1 MKILVT
7 GANGDIAISIYKI
20 IKKNFKNNIKIDG
33 TEIESHGTLVSA
45 VFRFDYGT
53 GAARFTGFHW
63 FRFIRFNDS

>member
-33 TEIESHGTLVSA
+33 TEIESHGKRQLL
-45 VFRFDYGT
+45 FR
-53 GAARFTGFHW
+53 
-63 FRFIRFNDS
+63 